1 MAYRQVHTIQVVQTR
16 SVDKFKKKKGHG
28 KSTGNTDFQKVGEKK
43 TEELGK
49 NHESICPRNQR
60 REFKNNELSEV
71 SSNKRHKINKYN
83 KDRGIFEF
91 NN

>member
-1 MAYRQVHTIQVVQTR
+1 M
-16 SVDKFKKKKGHG
+16 
-28 KSTGNTDFQKVGEKK
+28 GNTNFQKVGEKK

-49 NHESICPRNQR
+49 NRETICHRNQR

-71 SSNKRHKINKYN
+71 NSNKCHKIIKYN
-83 KDRGIFEF
+83 KNRGMFEF

>member
-1 MAYRQVHTIQVVQTR
+1 MSKAQVTPT
-16 SVDKFKKKKGHG
+16 FKKL
-28 KSTGNTDFQKVGEKK
+28 VRKK

-49 NHESICPRNQR
+49 NHETICHRNQR

-71 SSNKRHKINKYN
+71 NSNKCHKIIMYN
-83 KDRGIFEF
+83 KDRGVFEF

>member
-1 MAYRQVHTIQVVQTR
+1 MAKARATPT
-16 SVDKFKKKKGHG
+16 FKKLVRKR
-28 KSTGNTDFQKVGEKK
+28 
-43 TEELGK
+43 EELGK
-49 NHESICPRNQR
+49 NHEPICPRNQR

-83 KDRGIFEF
+83 KDRGMFEF